1 MSFQKLCQ
9 SVLTILQRQ
18 VRPRY
23 QRTCLETLRI
33 LSRDKRVLAPVATKD
48 GMLLLGQLA
57 RLHGGHN
64 GDDNQNS
71 TQEDDRSEDE
81 EKVVVEALKCLCN
94 VVYNS
99 PEAQQ
104 VSVDVQLAHGLC
116 ASLSTVRTWHHEVG
130 LFTLR
135 LVFLLSALRSDV
147 RGVMKREWHAVRLL
161 SEVLE
166 HTLDVRWV
174 GPHEAA
180 SPDPQAL
187 PMPADDNE
195 RAMETLKALFNLT
208 LSSTGGDVSVSYNS
222 RMMQTW
228 CPSVLCRRCQ
238 PSVHDSD
245 FDTCSHL
252 TCFLIGCD
260 LSNPIKISGFV
271 LLSQED
277 DRQFRVIAA
286 VLRHLLMLKTETE
299 EKTEEAHR

>member
-1 MSFQKLCQ
+1 M
-9 SVLTILQRQ
+9 
-18 VRPRY
+18 
-23 QRTCLETLRI
+23 
-33 LSRDKRVLAPVATKD
+33 LAPVATKD
-48 GMLLLGQLA
+48 GVLLLGRLA

-71 TQEDDRSEDE
+71 TREDGRSEDE

-104 VSVDVQLAHGLC
+104 ASVDVQLAHGLC
-116 ASLSTVRTWHHEVG
+116 ATLSTARTWHHEVG

-147 RGVMKREWHAVRLL
+147 RGVMKKEWHAVRLL

-166 HTLDVRWV
+166 HTLDVHWV

-180 SPDPQAL
+180 GPDPQAP

-208 LSSTGGDVSVSYNS
+208 LSSAGGDVSVSYNRLQQNDTNMVS
-222 RMMQTW
+222 VGSVPPLSAIRVFHVPRPIQTLS
-228 CPSVLCRRCQ
+228 PVRISLAF
-238 PSVHDSD
+238 SSAAI
-245 FDTCSHL
+245 SHRL
-252 TCFLIGCD
+252 T
-260 LSNPIKISGFV
+260 
-271 LLSQED
+271 
-277 DRQFRVIAA
+277 R
-286 VLRHLLMLKTETE
+286 
-299 EKTEEAHR
+299 

>member
-1 MSFQKLCQ
+1 M
-9 SVLTILQRQ
+9 
-18 VRPRY
+18 
-23 QRTCLETLRI
+23 
-33 LSRDKRVLAPVATKD
+33 LAPVATKD
-48 GMLLLGQLA
+48 SMLLLGRLA

-71 TQEDDRSEDE
+71 TREADRSEDE

-104 VSVDVQLAHGLC
+104 VSVDVQLAHNLC
-116 ASLSTVRTWHHEVG
+116 ASLSTARTWRHEVG

-180 SPDPQAL
+180 GPDPQAS

-208 LSSTGGDVSVSYNS
+208 LSSTGGDVSDNRQQRDEA
-222 RMMQTW
+222 RMV
-228 CPSVLCRRCQ
+228 CVGSVLPLAAICVFHVLRAIQ
-238 PSVHDSD
+238 TSTPV
-245 FDTCSHL
+245 
-252 TCFLIGCD
+252 LIS
-260 LSNPIKISGFV
+260 LAFSGGSGG
-271 LLSQED
+271 LCPWQED
-277 DRQFRVIAA
+277 ERQFRVIAA
-286 VLRHLLMLKTETE
+286 ILRHLLMLKTETE

>member
-1 MSFQKLCQ
+1 M
-9 SVLTILQRQ
+9 LT
-18 VRPRY
+18 
-23 QRTCLETLRI
+23 
-33 LSRDKRVLAPVATKD
+33 PVATKD
-48 GMLLLGQLA
+48 SMLLLGRLA

-71 TQEDDRSEDE
+71 THEDDRSEDE

-116 ASLSTVRTWHHEVG
+116 ASLSTARTWHHEVG

-180 SPDPQAL
+180 GPDPQAS

-208 LSSTGGDVSVSYNS
+208 LSSTGGDVSVSYNKQQRNDTNMVGS
-222 RMMQTW
+222 V
-228 CPSVLCRRCQ
+228 PSGAAICVFHALCTIQ
-238 PSVHDSD
+238 AS
-245 FDTCSHL
+245 T
-252 TCFLIGCD
+252 
-260 LSNPIKISGFV
+260 
-271 LLSQED
+271 
-277 DRQFRVIAA
+277 A
-286 VLRHLLMLKTETE
+286 VLISLAFSSALTS
-299 EKTEEAHR
+299 HRLNC

>member
-1 MSFQKLCQ
+1 MFFGHKGVPDVTDAIYNMSFQKLCQ
-9 SVLTILQRQ
+9 SVLTVLQRR

-48 GMLLLGQLA
+48 GMLLLGRLA

-64 GDDNQNS
+64 GDDNQNR
-71 TQEDDRSEDE
+71 THEDNRSEDE

-104 VSVDVQLAHGLC
+104 VSVDMQLAYDLC
-116 ASLSTVRTWHHEVG
+116 ASLSTSRTWHHEVG

-135 LVFLLSALRSDV
+135 LIFLLSALRSDV

-166 HTLDVRWV
+166 HTLDVHWV

-180 SPDPQAL
+180 GPDPQAP

-208 LSSTGGDVSVSYNS
+208 LSSTDGDVSVSYNRRQQNDTNMVS
-222 RMMQTW
+222 VGSVPSLSAICVFHVPCTIQTST
-228 CPSVLCRRCQ
+228 PVLI
-238 PSVHDSD
+238 SLAFSFAVI
-245 FDTCSHL
+245 SHRL
-252 TCFLIGCD
+252 T
-260 LSNPIKISGFV
+260 
-271 LLSQED
+271 
-277 DRQFRVIAA
+277 R
-286 VLRHLLMLKTETE
+286 
-299 EKTEEAHR
+299 